1 MAGPLARPFLFCE
14 SRKDDF
20 RKVGPITFQPAR
32 AILSSMSYP
41 ILAFAVTC
49 IFLAAIVRGFSGFG
63 FSLLSITSLSLVLPP
78 AQVVPSIFMLEVAA
92 SIRLLPEVWK
102 DIHWRSLA
110 PLIIGCLIATPFG
123 VWLLANIPAP
133 PMQIALGLF
142 ALISTALLWL
152 GFALKSMPGTLAS
165 AAVGAAS
172 GFANGAFGIGG
183 PPVILFYFA
192 SPAGNIAG
200 RASLIAFFLATDI
213 IGLTF
218 QSREG
223 LVTYDAAIRALIFLP
238 PLLIGIWLGSRSF
251 KNTNPT
257 TFRNIVLLILAV
269 LSMVSIA
276 QGLTHLSTVGP

>member
-1 MAGPLARPFLFCE
+1 MNSWELAY
-14 SRKDDF
+14 
-20 RKVGPITFQPAR
+20 VI
-32 AILSSMSYP
+32 
-41 ILAFAVTC
+41 TC

-63 FSLLSITSLSLVLPP
+63 FSLLSITSLSIVLPP

-110 PLIIGCLIATPFG
+110 PLLLGCLVATPFG
-123 VWLLANIPAP
+123 VWLLAHVPAP
-133 PMQIALGLF
+133 PMQIALGIF
-142 ALISTALLWL
+142 VFTASVLLWL
-152 GFALKSMPGTLAS
+152 GLALKSMPGPISST
-165 AAVGAAS
+165 AVGAAS

-213 IGLTF
+213 FGLSF

-223 LVTYDAAIRALIFLP
+223 LVTWDAAQRALIFLA
-238 PLLIGIWLGSRSF
+238 PLLIGIWIGTRGF
-251 KNTNPT
+251 KNADPE
-257 TFRNIVLLILAV
+257 TFRKIVLVILALLAV
-269 LSMVSIA
+269 ASIV
-276 QGLTHLSTVGP
+276 QGSLTYQ

>member
-1 MAGPLARPFLFCE
+1 MNTYELAY
-14 SRKDDF
+14 
-20 RKVGPITFQPAR
+20 
-32 AILSSMSYP
+32 AI
-41 ILAFAVTC
+41 TC

-63 FSLLSITSLSLVLPP
+63 FSLLSITSLSLILPP

-110 PLIIGCLIATPFG
+110 PLLLGCLVATPFG

-133 PMQIALGLF
+133 PMQIALGIF
-142 ALISTALLWL
+142 VFIATVLLWF
-152 GFALKSMPGTLAS
+152 GFALKSMPGAIAS
-165 AAVGAAS
+165 TAAGAAS

-213 IGLTF
+213 IGLSF

-223 LVTYDAAIRALIFLP
+223 LVTWDAAQRALIFLV
-238 PLLIGIWLGSRSF
+238 PLLVGIWIGTRGF
-251 KNTNPT
+251 KTANPE
-257 TFRNIVLLILAV
+257 TFRKIVLIILA
-269 LSMVSIA
+269 LLAGASIL
-276 QGLTHLSTVGP
+276 QGVTHFL

>member
-1 MAGPLARPFLFCE
+1 MNNWELAY
-14 SRKDDF
+14 
-20 RKVGPITFQPAR
+20 
-32 AILSSMSYP
+32 AI
-41 ILAFAVTC
+41 TC

-102 DIHWRSLA
+102 DIHWRSVA
-110 PLIIGCLIATPFG
+110 PLLVGCIVATPFG
-123 VWLLANIPAP
+123 VWLLAHVPAP

-142 ALISTALLWL
+142 VFIATALLWL
-152 GFALKSMPGTLAS
+152 GFALKSMPGKIAS
-165 AAVGAAS
+165 TAVGAAS

-213 IGLTF
+213 IGLSF

-223 LVTYDAAIRALIFLP
+223 LVTWDTAQRALVFLA
-238 PLLIGIWLGSRSF
+238 PLLIGIWIGTRGF
-251 KNTNPT
+251 KNADPE
-257 TFRNIVLLILAV
+257 TFRKIVLVVLALLAGASIL
-269 LSMVSIA
+269 
-276 QGLTHLSTVGP
+276 QGALTYQ

>member
-1 MAGPLARPFLFCE
+1 MNSWELAY
-14 SRKDDF
+14 
-20 RKVGPITFQPAR
+20 VI
-32 AILSSMSYP
+32 
-41 ILAFAVTC
+41 TC

-110 PLIIGCLIATPFG
+110 PLLLGCLVATPFG
-123 VWLLANIPAP
+123 VWLLAHVPAP
-133 PMQIALGLF
+133 PMQIALGIF
-142 ALISTALLWL
+142 VFTASVLLWL
-152 GFALKSMPGTLAS
+152 GLALKSMPGPISST
-165 AAVGAAS
+165 AVGAAS

-213 IGLTF
+213 FGLSF

-223 LVTYDAAIRALIFLP
+223 LVTWDAAQRALIFLA
-238 PLLIGIWLGSRSF
+238 PLLIGIWIGTRGF
-251 KNTNPT
+251 KNADPE
-257 TFRNIVLLILAV
+257 TFRKIVLVILALLAV
-269 LSMVSIA
+269 ASIV
-276 QGLTHLSTVGP
+276 QGSLTYQ